1 MTLQILVWDGYHK
14 ETTISSLI
22 TEATA
27 YTECR
32 TSIKIPVFQVL
43 IFSPVFIYIFIYL
56 FILFFIFPALGT
68 LEISFTDI
76 I

>member
-43 IFSPVFIYIFIYL
+43 IFSPVFIYGSTDANDRGNWTRIQSMDSFIV
-56 FILFFIFPALGT
+56 
-68 LEISFTDI
+68 
-76 I
+76 